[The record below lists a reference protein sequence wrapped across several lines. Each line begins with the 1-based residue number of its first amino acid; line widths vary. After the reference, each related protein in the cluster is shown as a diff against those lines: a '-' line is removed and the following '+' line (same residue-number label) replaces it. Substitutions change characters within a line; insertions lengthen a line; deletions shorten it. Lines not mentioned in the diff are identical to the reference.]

1 MRPPSCF
8 EDTEQDTDMPAF
20 SLVTTWSPGTDS
32 EPLGYGIALT
42 NNGDA
47 PISNFQ
53 LGFSGPARIDPQ
65 ATLEN
70 GKLLK
75 RLSNHTLIAPPDG
88 FVLQPGATW
97 IATARGLSYGLRHW
111 SDGAN
116 SAYVVLEG
124 GSVVAIPTAPTR
136 GKGHNAPLL
145 KGAARFPV
153 PAKAPVAHSI
163 IPWPKDVSTS
173 GSGVAPV
180 GFDLKPEGDLAIRA
194 ADAFADLTAEL
205 FPVEAIVRPAAEGG
219 MTVHVTKKAGLG
231 DEAYEIA
238 FAENSALVSASS
250 YAGLFYGLVTLGH
263 MLRGARLHPS
273 TFTWPTGGTIND
285 EPGFAFRG
293 SHLDV
298 ARQFYTG
305 AEVSRLIRIMA
316 WNKMNRFHWHLTED
330 EAWRLEIHAYPALTE
345 VAAWRGHGKPLPPL
359 LGSGPQHTGGYYSKE
374 TVREIVALADDL
386 AIAVIPEI
394 DMPGHFYAALEAL
407 PELRDP
413 DEAGEYQSVQGFPNN
428 SLNPAHEPVYKFV
441 ETVIDEVL
449 DLFPAGIFHIGADEV
464 PLAAWSGSPLAL
476 DMLEKLAGPAMR
488 KKHEAQFNQL
498 GNHHGA
504 DEIEGSPTAI
514 LQTAFI
520 KRVHAYITSKGAITG
535 GWEEA
540 AHGDA
545 VDKDKSY
552 VIGWRNVE
560 INAALAERGF
570 DIVVSPG
577 QRYYLDMANSP
588 DWAEPGAGWAG
599 WSAPQETYEFEA
611 RAGFSEEGLK
621 HLLGIQSCIWSES
634 MTDRAIF
641 DRLVFPR
648 LSAIAES
655 GWTLPE
661 HKSWDR
667 FKALVGLMPI
677 MYGHW
682 AEE

>member
-1 MRPPSCF
+1 MS
-8 EDTEQDTDMPAF
+8 F
-20 SLVTTWSPGTDS
+20 SLVTTWSPATDS
-32 EPLGYGIALT
+32 EPLGYGLELT
-42 NNGDA
+42 NTGSEA
-47 PISNFQ
+47 VSNFQ
-53 LGFSGPARIDPQ
+53 LGFSGPARIDPH

-88 FVLQPGATW
+88 FVLEPGQTW
-97 IATARGLSYGLRHW
+97 TATARGLSYGLRHW

-116 SAYVVLEG
+116 SAYVVLQDG
-124 GSVVAIPTAPTR
+124 TIVSIATAPTK

-163 IPWPKDVSTS
+163 IPWPKHVATT
-173 GSGVAPV
+173 GSRVAPV
-180 GFDLKPEGDLAIRA
+180 GFDLKPEGELAIRA
-194 ADAFADLTAEL
+194 ADAFTDLTAEL
-205 FPVEAIVRPAAEGG
+205 FAVEAIVRPASEGG
-219 MTVHVTKKAGLG
+219 MAVLVTEKDGLG
-231 DEAYEIA
+231 AEAYEIA
-238 FAENSALVSASS
+238 FGENNAGVSASTH
-250 YAGLFYGLVTLGH
+250 AGLFYGLITLGH
-263 MLRGARLHPS
+263 MLRGARQHPG
-273 TFTWPTGGTIND
+273 TFTWPTGGVIND

-316 WNKMNRFHWHLTED
+316 WNKMNKFHWHLTED
-330 EAWRLEIHAYPALTE
+330 EAWRLEIDAYPALTE
-345 VAAWRGHGKPLPPL
+345 IAAWRGHGKALPPL
-359 LGSGPQHTGGYYSKE
+359 LGSGPQPTGGYYSKQV
-374 TVREIVALADDL
+374 VREIVALADDL
-386 AIAVIPEI
+386 AVAIIPEI
-394 DMPGHFYAALEAL
+394 DMPGHFYAALQAV

-413 DEAGEYQSVQGFPNN
+413 RETGEYQSVQGFPNN
-428 SLNPAHEPVYKFV
+428 SLNPAHEPVYTFV
-441 ETVIDEVL
+441 EKVIDETL
-449 DLFPAGIFHIGADEV
+449 ELFPAGIFHLGADEV

-476 DMLEKLAGPAMR
+476 DMIEQMAGPAMR

-504 DEIEGSPTAI
+504 DEIEGSPTAV
-514 LQTAFI
+514 LQAEFI
-520 KRVHAYITSKGAITG
+520 KRVHRYIASKGAITG

-545 VDKDKSY
+545 VDKDKAY

-577 QRYYLDMANSP
+577 QRYYLDMANGVS
-588 DWAEPGAGWAG
+588 WAEPGAGWAG
-599 WSAPQETYEFEA
+599 WSGPQETYEFEA

-648 LSAIAES
+648 LSAIAEA

-661 HKSWDR
+661 RKSWDR
-667 FKALVGLMPI
+667 FKAIVGLMPI
-677 MYGHW
+677 MYGNF
-682 AEE
+682 EQTV

>member
-1 MRPPSCF
+1 M
-8 EDTEQDTDMPAF
+8 TAKF
-20 SLVTTWSPGTDS
+20 SLVTTWTPASDS
-32 EPLGYGIALT
+32 EPLGYGLELT
-42 NNGDA
+42 NIGDE
-47 PISNFQ
+47 PVSNFQ
-53 LGFSGPARIDPQ
+53 LGFSGPARVDPH

-70 GKLLK
+70 GRLLK

-88 FVLQPGATW
+88 YVLEPGATW
-97 IATARGLSYGLRHW
+97 TSTARGLSYGLRHW

-116 SAYVVLEG
+116 SAYVVLENG
-124 GSVVAIPTAPTR
+124 QTVVIPTKPTQ
-136 GKGHNAPLL
+136 GKGHNSPLL
-145 KGAARFPV
+145 KGTARFPV
-153 PAKAPVAHSI
+153 PAKAAVPHSI
-163 IPWPKDVSTS
+163 IPWPKS
-173 GSGVAPV
+173 VATTGARIAPA
-180 GFDLKPEGDLAIRA
+180 GLDLKPQGEAANRA
-194 ADAFADLTAEL
+194 AAAFAGLVHDLFA
-205 FPVEAIVRPAAEGG
+205 VEALVRPASEAGMPVHIAE
-219 MTVHVTKKAGLG
+219 KAGMG
-231 DEAYEIA
+231 PEAYELA
-238 FAENSALVSASS
+238 FAENSATISASTRQ
-250 YAGLFYGLVTLGH
+250 GMFYGLVTLGH
-263 MLRGARLHPS
+263 ILRGAKQYPH
-273 TFTWPTGGTIND
+273 TFTFPTGGVITD

-305 AEVSRLIRIMA
+305 GEVSQLIKIMA
-316 WNKMNRFHWHLTED
+316 WNKMNKFHWHLTED
-330 EAWRLEIHAYPALTE
+330 EAWRIEIDAYPALTE
-345 VAAWRGHGKPLPPL
+345 VAAWRGHGKALPPL
-359 LGSGPQHTGGYYSKE
+359 LGSGPQPTGGFYSKN
-374 TVREIVALADDL
+374 VIRQIVALADSL
-386 AIAVIPEI
+386 GIAVIPEV
-394 DMPGHFYAALEAL
+394 DMPGHFYAALQAL

-413 DEAGEYQSVQGFPNN
+413 NEQGEYQSVQGFPNN

-449 DLFPAGIFHIGADEV
+449 EMFPAGIFHLGADEV

-476 DMLEKLAGPAMR
+476 DMIEKIAGPAMR
-488 KKHEAQFNQL
+488 EKHAKQFNQL

-514 LQTAFI
+514 IQAEFI
-520 KRVHAYITSKGAITG
+520 KRVHKYIASKGAITG

-545 VDKDKSY
+545 VDKKTSY

-577 QRYYLDMANSP
+577 QRYYLDMANGIS
-588 DWAEPGAGWAG
+588 WAEPGAGWAG
-599 WSAPQETYEFEA
+599 WSGPQETYEFEA

-648 LSAIAES
+648 LSAIAEA

-661 HKSWDR
+661 RKSWDR
-667 FKALVGLMPI
+667 FKSMVGLMPI
-677 MYGHW
+677 MYGNW
-682 AEE
+682 AAE

>member
-1 MRPPSCF
+1 M
-8 EDTEQDTDMPAF
+8 TYAF
-20 SLVTTWSPGTDS
+20 SLVTTWSPATDS
-32 EPLGYGIALT
+32 EPLGYGLELT
-42 NNGDA
+42 NTGDA
-47 PISNFQ
+47 PVANFQ
-53 LGFSGPARIDPQ
+53 LGFSGPARIDPH

-70 GKLLK
+70 GRLLK

-88 FVLQPGATW
+88 FVLEPGQTW
-97 IATARGLSYGLRHW
+97 TATARGLSYGLRHW

-116 SAYVVLEG
+116 AAYVVLEDG
-124 GSVVAIPTAPTR
+124 TLVSIPVAATQ

-145 KGAARFPV
+145 KGTARFPV

-163 IPWPKDVSTS
+163 IPWPKHVATS
-173 GSGVAPV
+173 GSRVAPV
-180 GFDLKPEGDLAIRA
+180 GFELQPEGALSIQA
-194 ADAFADLTAEL
+194 ADAFADLTADL
-205 FPVEAIVRPAAEGG
+205 FPVEAIVRPASEGG
-219 MTVHVTKKAGLG
+219 MAVHVTEKPGLG

-238 FAENSALVSASS
+238 FTENSAGVTASTH
-250 YAGLFYGLVTLGH
+250 AGLFYGLVTLGH
-263 MLRGARLHPS
+263 MLRGARQYPG
-273 TFTWPTGGTIND
+273 TFTWPTGGTIHD
-285 EPGFAFRG
+285 EPGFVFRG

-316 WNKMNRFHWHLTED
+316 WNKMNKFHWHLTED
-330 EAWRLEIHAYPALTE
+330 EAWRLEIEAYPALTE
-345 VAAWRGHGKPLPPL
+345 IAAWRGHGKALPPL
-359 LGSGPQHTGGYYSKE
+359 LGSGHQPTGGYYSKQV
-374 TVREIVALADDL
+374 VREIVALADDL

-394 DMPGHFYAALEAL
+394 DMPGHFYAALQAL

-413 DEAGEYQSVQGFPNN
+413 DETGEYQSVQGFPNN

-441 ETVIDEVL
+441 EKVIDETL
-449 DLFPAGIFHIGADEV
+449 ELFPAGIFHLGADEV

-476 DMLEKLAGPAMR
+476 DMIEKMAGPAMR
-488 KKHEAQFNQL
+488 KKHEAQYNQL

-514 LQTAFI
+514 LQAEFI
-520 KRVHAYITSKGAITG
+520 RRVHQYIASKGAITG

-545 VDKDKSY
+545 VAKDKAY

-577 QRYYLDMANSP
+577 QRYYLDMANGVS
-588 DWAEPGAGWAG
+588 WAEPGAGWAG
-599 WSAPQETYEFEA
+599 WSGPQETYEFEA
-611 RAGFSEEGLK
+611 REGFSDKGRQ
-621 HLLGIQSCIWSES
+621 HLLGVQSCIWSES

-648 LSAIAES
+648 LSAIAEA
-655 GWTLPE
+655 GWTQPE
-661 HKSWDR
+661 RKSWDR
-667 FKALVGLMPI
+667 FKAIVGLMPI

-682 AEE
+682 ATE